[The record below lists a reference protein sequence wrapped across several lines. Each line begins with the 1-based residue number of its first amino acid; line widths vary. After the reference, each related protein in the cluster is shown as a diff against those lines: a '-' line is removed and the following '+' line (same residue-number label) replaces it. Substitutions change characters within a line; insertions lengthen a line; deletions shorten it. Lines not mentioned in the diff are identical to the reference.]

1 MAEMQP
7 ALGWNLVGRTAPS
20 SAGAGSAECLVCCP
34 VLQCSKGISVA
45 VSLTRLQLDREWKE
59 SSATSVLFPCPAMN
73 PEMSLHSKPVMGAGE
88 KEQQRLVRL
97 LGQWQLATTLQN
109 QAQNKTSAQRAFSPW
124 WSFVCPGIWRPPQA
138 AQSWE
143 GLLKCRHHTT
153 GNLQRL
159 QGQLAQSASPALL
172 QPFITGTMRAI
183 FSPAQGTHTHT
194 HTHALTNSIW
204 KYSVKLF
211 SSYFS
216 AASKCH
222 SITQSGCTRTQSWPY
237 YNLI

>member
-34 VLQCSKGISVA
+34 VLQCSKGISAA

-109 QAQNKTSAQRAFSPW
+109 QAQNKTSAQGAFSPW

-143 GLLKCRHHTT
+143 GLLKCRHHMT

-159 QGQLAQSASPALL
+159 QGQLAVCKPRSAAALYNRDDESHFL
-172 QPFITGTMRAI
+172 SCPGY
-183 FSPAQGTHTHT
+183 THTHT
-194 HTHALTNSIW
+194 HTRTDQLDMEIFCEAFFQ
-204 KYSVKLF
+204 LF
-211 SSYFS
+211 FCCLQVSQHNTVRLYQDPEL
-216 AASKCH
+216 A
-222 SITQSGCTRTQSWPY
+222 I
-237 YNLI
+237 L